1 MLMRVFG
8 YIFLSRDKHHL
19 VQEIEQQA
27 ALHEYGR
34 SLGCPVDE
42 ILVEDGVPLKRPF
55 GDRPVGGEL
64 LRRCGAGDAIVVMR
78 TAWVLSSVDEG
89 ERLLRMLKAAQIALH
104 CMDLGGNISL
114 PEKRRLMVSEGPA
127 AVIEKLLAALTV
139 CERSGHGQAIRTAKK
154 CRKELGKYLGGPV
167 PFGWE
172 VSQENRL
179 VPNEGQQK
187 IIDSILVMRKDRWSY
202 RQISHKLRDEYKVNL
217 SHEGV
222 RRIITS
228 DNRKS
233 REGKK

>member
-1 MLMRVFG
+1 MRAFG
-8 YIFLSRDKHHL
+8 YIFLSRDKRHL

-27 ALHEYGR
+27 ALQEYGR
-34 SLGCPVDE
+34 SLDYPVEE
-42 ILVEDGVPLKRPF
+42 ILIEESVPLKRPF
-55 GDRPVGGEL
+55 KDRPVGGEL

-89 ERLLRMLKAAQIALH
+89 ECLLRMLKTAQIALH

-127 AVIEKLLAALTV
+127 VVVAKLLAALTV

-154 CRKELGKYLGGPV
+154 HKKELGKYLGGPV

-172 VSQENRL
+172 VNGESCL
-179 VPNEGQQK
+179 VPNKGQQK
-187 IIDSILVMRKDRWSY
+187 IIDSIIAMRKDRWSY

-228 DNRKS
+228 DARKS
-233 REGKK
+233 RGEKE